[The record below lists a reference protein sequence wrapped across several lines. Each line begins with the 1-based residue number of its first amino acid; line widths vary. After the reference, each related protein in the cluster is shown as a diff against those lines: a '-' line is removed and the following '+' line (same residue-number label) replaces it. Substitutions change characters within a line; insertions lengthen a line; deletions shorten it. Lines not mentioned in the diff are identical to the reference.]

1 MKSLNW
7 HLMKCLSFSNVLKIW
22 TWSSLP
28 SSGDT
33 APLKA
38 AAAASQEAEVSSS
51 NSRSRSKALWGV
63 LTK

>member
-1 MKSLNW
+1 MGDTK
-7 HLMKCLSFSNVLKIW
+7 KIFFKIKYLKTL
-22 TWSSLP
+22 TWSSLQ
-28 SSGDT
+28 SSGET